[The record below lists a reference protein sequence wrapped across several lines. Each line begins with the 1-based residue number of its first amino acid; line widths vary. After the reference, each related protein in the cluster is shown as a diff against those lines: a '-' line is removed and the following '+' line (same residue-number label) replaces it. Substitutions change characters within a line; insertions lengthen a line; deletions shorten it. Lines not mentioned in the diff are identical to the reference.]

1 MNYSMIVY
9 IIGWILAV
17 EAALMV
23 PSGVVAIIY
32 GETVGWVFAATITLC
47 LALGLRRGASLLH
60 PFLAQFYPL
69 DRRHGRFSLSP
80 LPASPHRKRIF
91 HELNESG
98 KPRPRC
104 QQAGAK
110 GSGNGKDA
118 LWALYFLN
126 APAARAPSFGTD
138 APF

>member
-47 LALGLRRGASLLH
+47 LALGLPLIRRMHAAYHNRPVSHVLDLL
-60 PFLAQFYPL
+60 LKVTVGGI
-69 DRRHGRFSLSP
+69 DRRVAQGKKSDGFSL
-80 LPASPHRKRIF
+80 I
-91 HELNESG
+91 
-98 KPRPRC
+98 
-104 QQAGAK
+104 
-110 GSGNGKDA
+110 
-118 LWALYFLN
+118 
-126 APAARAPSFGTD
+126 
-138 APF
+138 